1 MSRPVEEEAMSPQH
15 EQQATVDPQHAND
28 LSELCNL
35 HRLNYNNVG
44 ELARAGGVARVVIS
58 ALDENRGDS
67 RVVVMAL
74 RALYTIASDEPRPSF
89 PPGSPSSPPGSPSH
103 SQTST
108 FPSGGIEALVAA
120 MEELPG
126 DEKVQEWACAVLWRL
141 AWDNDTQAIKI
152 AEAQGIWRVTE
163 AMTAHAAAEGVQ
175 ENGCWALINLAWN
188 DENAPQVEIAGGVEL
203 AMKAL
208 MAFETSLG
216 VQEAGCGVLL
226 VLITKRKELVNRI
239 RSAGGVD
246 RVKHALAMDG
256 MSENTKRWCDGLL
269 DRLGDPVRLKALVRS
284 MKAAIKHTVSTC
296 CSTEVE
302 MYRLRQQATNEV
314 RNHIQKVHAR
324 AQRKIITK
332 IAKLQPGEDIDD
344 PLLDPLDLMQNVRDG
359 MPEITEKLAF
369 DVVLQT
375 SKELS
380 PAFRW
385 LSAGEPTARQQT
397 KAAKLA
403 ASTSSSSAHPAH
415 LTIELPRTL
424 ARKLRQRSALRD
436 EVMRELE
443 KVPPSSCET
452 LPLRYSPYVG
462 LVFENPTV
470 ATANCDSIGKAS
482 REACSGARVGAVVH
496 SVVEKGVVAHRIWD
510 AYGGVDEDAEEGDEI
525 NGATTLI
532 NKLIDFVAPGD
543 FLVDIDGH
551 RVDASTS
558 LSRIIHLL
566 AGKAIAIDVCFPSA
580 MGTTLHEQG
589 LGLPIALGKQKSI
602 ALVFREAQ

>member
-1 MSRPVEEEAMSPQH
+1 MTSCHVEQETLSPQH
-15 EQQATVDPQHAND
+15 VQVSLSRSSSHQSRSSSHQQVTVDVQEAND
-28 LSELCNL
+28 LAELCK
-35 HRLNYNNVG
+35 LNRVNYHNVG
-44 ELARAGGVARVVIS
+44 ELARAGGIARVVIS

-67 RVVVMAL
+67 RVVIMAL
-74 RALYTIASDEPRPSF
+74 RALYTIASDEPPPS
-89 PPGSPSSPPGSPSH
+89 PLPGSPSQSK
-103 SQTST
+103 TST

-152 AEAQGIWRVTE
+152 AEAQGIWRITE

-175 ENGCWALINLAWN
+175 ENGCWALLNLAWK

-208 MAFETSLG
+208 MAFEISLG

-256 MSENTKRWCDGLL
+256 VSENTKQWCDELL
-269 DRLGDPVRLKALVRS
+269 DRLGDPERLKALVRS
-284 MKAAIKHTVSTC
+284 MKASIKHTVSTC
-296 CSTEVE
+296 CHTEVE

-324 AQRKIITK
+324 AQRKIIAK

-359 MPEITEKLAF
+359 LPEITEKLAF

-415 LTIELPRTL
+415 LTIEFPRTL
-424 ARKLRQRSALRD
+424 SRKLRQRSALRD
-436 EVMRELE
+436 EVMREWE
-443 KVPPSSCET
+443 NAPPSSCET

-462 LVFENPTV
+462 LVFENPTAG
-470 ATANCDSIGKAS
+470 ATANCDALGIAS
-482 REACSGARVGAVVH
+482 KEACSGARVGAVVH
-496 SVVEKGVVAHRIWD
+496 SVVEKGVIAQRIRN
-510 AYGGVDEDAEEGDEI
+510 ACGGVDEDAGGKEGQ
-525 NGATTLI
+525 LI
-532 NKLIDFVAPGD
+532 NFVAPGD
-543 FLVDIDGH
+543 FLVGVDGH

-558 LSRIIHLL
+558 LSQIIHLL
-566 AGKAIAIDVCFPSA
+566 AGKAMAHCTRKAKVNCA
-580 MGTTLHEQG
+580 
-589 LGLPIALGKQKSI
+589 SI
-602 ALVFREAQ
+602 L

>member
-1 MSRPVEEEAMSPQH
+1 
-15 EQQATVDPQHAND
+15 
-28 LSELCNL
+28 
-35 HRLNYNNVG
+35 
-44 ELARAGGVARVVIS
+44 
-58 ALDENRGDS
+58 
-67 RVVVMAL
+67 
-74 RALYTIASDEPRPSF
+74 
-89 PPGSPSSPPGSPSH
+89 
-103 SQTST
+103 
-108 FPSGGIEALVAA
+108 
-120 MEELPG
+120 
-126 DEKVQEWACAVLWRL
+126 
-141 AWDNDTQAIKI
+141 
-152 AEAQGIWRVTE
+152 
-163 AMTAHAAAEGVQ
+163 
-175 ENGCWALINLAWN
+175 
-188 DENAPQVEIAGGVEL
+188 
-203 AMKAL
+203 
-208 MAFETSLG
+208 
-216 VQEAGCGVLL
+216 
-226 VLITKRKELVNRI
+226 
-239 RSAGGVD
+239 VD

-256 MSENTKRWCDGLL
+256 VSENTKRWCDGLL

-344 PLLDPLDLMQNVRDG
+344 PLLDPLDLMHNVRDG

-369 DVVLQT
+369 EVVLQT

-415 LTIELPRTL
+415 LTIEFPRIL
-424 ARKLRQRSALRD
+424 SRKLRQRSALRD

-443 KVPPSSCET
+443 KAPPSSCET

-462 LVFENPTV
+462 LVFENPTTG
-470 ATANCDSIGKAS
+470 ATSNCDALGKAS

-496 SVVEKGVVAHRIWD
+496 SVVEKGVVAQRIRD
-510 AYGGVDEDAEEGDEI
+510 AYGGVDEDERTEEREEGQMI
-525 NGATTLI
+525 H
-532 NKLIDFVAPGD
+532 FVAPGD
-543 FLVDIDGH
+543 FLVDVDGH

-566 AGKAIAIDVCFPSA
+566 AGKAIAIDFCFPSA
-580 MGTTLHEQG
+580 MGAALHEQG

-602 ALVFREAQ
+602 ALVLREAQ